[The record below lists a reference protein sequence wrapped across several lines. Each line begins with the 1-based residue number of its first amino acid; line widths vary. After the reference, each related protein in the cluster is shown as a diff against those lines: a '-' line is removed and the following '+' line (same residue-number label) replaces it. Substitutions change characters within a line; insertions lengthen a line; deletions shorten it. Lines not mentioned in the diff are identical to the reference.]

1 MLAPAMQQG
10 MLSGRVVRGDSP
22 AAGDQRQA
30 AAPATRQRRIRIPS
44 RGGLGTRLLLG
55 VLPSAL
61 AISLLACIDHFVA
74 PVTAAAAPLLVAVV
88 IGAFLGGTRAGIAAV
103 VPSSAYLAVH
113 YSTTVWPLQYTTA
126 GAARILTFIP
136 CALAVALLVGLL
148 QRRVLERVVRER
160 EHGERMATLER
171 VKSQFLNVASHE
183 LRGPLGVVSGYVS
196 MVQDGSFGKLDTVD
210 MRRVAP
216 VLLQKVTEMN
226 TLVNEMLDTARLEE
240 SRLTLSLSTVDIG
253 EVMERAVDAV
263 TPLATDRHEVLYTKP
278 REPVRV
284 IADPVRLGIIVTN
297 LLQNAVKYSPNGG
310 VVQCF
315 VSVDDDAEC
324 ALVSVWDHGLGIA
337 EADMPRLFSRFGRL
351 VTRENSNIPGTGL
364 GLFLARELARLHGGD
379 ITVRSTPGAG
389 SCFTLELPVSGPAQK
404 SDASRS

>member
-1 MLAPAMQQG
+1 MLN
-10 MLSGRVVRGDSP
+10 GRVVKGEMPADAATPP
-22 AAGDQRQA
+22 AASNR
-30 AAPATRQRRIRIPS
+30 PRHRFRVPS
-44 RGGLGTRLLLG
+44 RSGLGARLLLG
-55 VLPSAL
+55 LLPSAL
-61 AISLLACIDHFVA
+61 MVGVVAVVDHFVT
-74 PVTAAAAPLLVAVV
+74 PVTDPAAPLIVAVV
-88 IGAFLGGTRAGIAAV
+88 VGAFLAGTRAGLAAV
-103 VPSSAYLAVH
+103 VPAAAYLAVH
-113 YSTTVWPLQYTTA
+113 DASSVWPLRYSND
-126 GAARILTFIP
+126 GASRILTFIP
-136 CALAVALLVGLL
+136 CALAVALIVGLL

-216 VLLQKVTEMN
+216 VIAQKVTEMN

-240 SRLTLSLSTVDIG
+240 SRLTLSLSTVDLG
-253 EVMERAVDAV
+253 DTVQRAVDAV
-263 TPLATDRHEVLYTKP
+263 TPLATDRHEVLYTAP
-278 REPVRV
+278 REPVRI

-297 LLQNAVKYSPNGG
+297 LLQNAVKYSPQGG

-315 VSVDDDAEC
+315 VTVDDEREC

-337 EADMPRLFSRFGRL
+337 DVDMPRLFSRFGRL

-389 SCFTLELPVSGPAQK
+389 SAFTLELPVSGPERN
-404 SDASRS
+404 SGASRS

>member
-1 MLAPAMQQG
+1 MQQG
-10 MLSGRVVRGDSP
+10 MLSGRVVRDEASPEGDARP
-22 AAGDQRQA
+22 DVAER
-30 AAPATRQRRIRIPS
+30 PHHRLRVPS
-44 RGGLGTRLLLG
+44 RGRLGTRVLLG

-61 AISLLACIDHFVA
+61 MVGVVASVDHFVT
-74 PVTAAAAPLLVAVV
+74 PVTAASAPLLVGVV
-88 IGAFLGGTRAGIAAV
+88 IGAFLAGTRAGLAAV
-103 VPSSAYLAVH
+103 VPASVFLAVRDAA
-113 YSTTVWPLQYTTA
+113 SVWPLRYTND
-126 GAARILTFIP
+126 GASRVLTFVP
-136 CALAVALLVGLL
+136 CALAVALIVGLL

-196 MVQDGSFGKLDTVD
+196 MVQDGSFGTMGAVD

-216 VLLQKVTEMN
+216 VILQKVTEMN

-240 SRLTLSLSTVDIG
+240 SRLTLSLSTVDVG
-253 EVMERAVDAV
+253 DTVQRAVEAV
-263 TPLATDRHEVLYTKP
+263 TPLATQRHEVLYTRP

-284 IADPVRLGIIVTN
+284 TADPVRLGIIVTN
-297 LLQNAVKYSPNGG
+297 LLQNAVKYSPDGG

-315 VSVDDDAEC
+315 VTVDDEREC

-379 ITVRSTPGAG
+379 ITVRSAPGAG
-389 SCFTLELPVSGPAQK
+389 SCFTLELPVSGPPR
-404 SDASRS
+404 SPGASWS

>member
-1 MLAPAMQQG
+1 MLT
-10 MLSGRVVRGDSP
+10 GRVGSGADEIRAAEPP
-22 AAGDQRQA
+22 AAPHR
-30 AAPATRQRRIRIPS
+30 PRHRLRIPA
-44 RGGLGTRLLLG
+44 RGSAGARLLAG
-55 VLPSAL
+55 ILPSAL
-61 AISLLACIDHFVA
+61 MVGVLASVDHYLA
-74 PVTAAAAPLLVAVV
+74 PVSSPSAPLLVAVV
-88 IGAFLGGTRAGIAAV
+88 LGAFLGGTRAGLAAV
-103 VPSSAYLAVH
+103 VPGTVYLAVR
-113 YSTTVWPLQYTTA
+113 YASSLWPLRYTSDD
-126 GAARILTFIP
+126 AARLLTFVP
-136 CALAVALLVGLL
+136 CALAIGLIVGLL
-148 QRRVLERVVRER
+148 QRRVLERIVRER

-183 LRGPLGVVSGYVS
+183 LRGPLGVISGYVS
-196 MVQDGSFGKLDTVD
+196 MVQDGSFGSLSSVD

-216 VLLQKVTEMN
+216 VIVQKVTEMN

-240 SRLTLSLSTVDIG
+240 SRLTLSLAAVDVG
-253 EVMERAVDAV
+253 EVVQRAVEAV
-263 TPLATDRHEVLYTKP
+263 TPLATSRHEILYTPP

-284 IADPVRLGIIVTN
+284 TADPVRVGIVVTN
-297 LLQNAVKYSPNGG
+297 LLQNAVKYSPEGG

-315 VSVDDDAEC
+315 VTVDDDHEC

-389 SCFTLELPVSGPAQK
+389 SVFTLELPVGGPPR
-404 SDASRS
+404 DGDSRS